1 MFQTLVFSCCCC
13 LFAGFYHVF
22 VRFSLFVYFYL
33 CYDELSKV
41 SFVVVVVVCLFVC
54 LLGFTTF
61 YYVLFCLLLPLLC

>member
-1 MFQTLVFSCCCC
+1 MFRTLVFSSCCC

-41 SFVVVVVVCLFVC
+41 SFVDVVVCLFVC